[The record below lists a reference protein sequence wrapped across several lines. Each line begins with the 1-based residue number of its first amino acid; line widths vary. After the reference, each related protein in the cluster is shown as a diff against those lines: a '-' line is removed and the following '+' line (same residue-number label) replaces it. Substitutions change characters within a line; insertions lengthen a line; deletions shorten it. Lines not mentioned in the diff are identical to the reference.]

1 MEAVAKKNDLYA
13 HYKIDTAYKGARSL
27 FKLLYNSNIRVS
39 PTLYESI
46 EIEVRDE
53 SPQMAQKIAQGLI
66 NATNELIFVIRRERL
81 AEYITNSG
89 AAISEEFKSVDSL
102 NSKILD
108 LRSKYNIIDVQA
120 QAKYL
125 SKKMIADKKLGD
137 ADKILLDGLK
147 NKGTEMEKLWSLMTG
162 QMKTLSDFMNQK
174 DKYLLEYNSHISFTN
189 IVSKPSLPDK
199 KYFPVRWI
207 IVSVFTLSAFVLA
220 CLFFI
225 LTNKSTRK
233 VD

>member
-1 MEAVAKKNDLYA
+1 
-13 HYKIDTAYKGARSL
+13 
-27 FKLLYNSNIRVS
+27 
-39 PTLYESI
+39 
-46 EIEVRDE
+46 
-53 SPQMAQKIAQGLI
+53 
-66 NATNELIFVIRRERL
+66 
-81 AEYITNSG
+81 
-89 AAISEEFKSVDSL
+89 
-102 NSKILD
+102 
-108 LRSKYNIIDVQA
+108 
-120 QAKYL
+120 
-125 SKKMIADKKLGD
+125 
-137 ADKILLDGLK
+137 
-147 NKGTEMEKLWSLMTG
+147 MEKLWSLMTG